1 MPPKRKDQNLLAGEL
16 PVQKKSK
23 ESSDSSDPSVNDIV
37 ALASTLGL
45 TGAPDL
51 QDDDGYVHGYET
63 TAWDNQH
70 YEVRIQK
77 YCLA

>member
-1 MPPKRKDQNLLAGEL
+1 MEPLGRNETICYEL
-16 PVQKKSK
+16 FSTTI
-23 ESSDSSDPSVNDIV
+23 DPTVNEIV

-51 QDDDGYVHGYET
+51 QDDDEYFYGDET

-70 YEVRIQK
+70 YEVRVQK
-77 YCLA
+77 Y

>member
-1 MPPKRKDQNLLAGEL
+1 MPPKHKDQNLLAGEL

-23 ESSDSSDPSVNDIV
+23 KSSDSSDPSVNDIV
-37 ALASTLGL
+37 ALESTLGL

-51 QDDDGYVHGYET
+51 QDDDEYFYGDET
-63 TAWDNQH
+63 TAWDNQY

-77 YCLA
+77 Y